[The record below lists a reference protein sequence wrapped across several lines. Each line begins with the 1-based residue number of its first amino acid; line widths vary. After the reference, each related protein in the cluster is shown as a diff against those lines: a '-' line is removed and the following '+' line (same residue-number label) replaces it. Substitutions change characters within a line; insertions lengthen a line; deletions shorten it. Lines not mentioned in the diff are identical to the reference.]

1 MFYVK
6 KRKVQEVKMA
16 KILKVLFLIVAVIVL
31 FSSWGCKKEETH
43 YGVMGKCVGPY
54 WNVVRKGAEDAAS
67 ELGVK
72 VTVFMPQKE
81 DIPQQIETVETWIS
95 MGFKGMVVA
104 PSDPEALVSP
114 VNSAMG
120 KGIPAITIDTDSP
133 NSKRLCY
140 IGTDN
145 YTAGL
150 AAGKEMADI
159 LKGKGKVAIATGSL
173 TAMNSLERIRGF
185 EDATEKYP
193 EIEIIKPILCDNEE
207 TSRAVELAETALLNN
222 PDLDAF
228 FGVYAFNGPSAAKAV
243 KAAGKKGEIHIV
255 SFDVTDEHL
264 YLIDEGL
271 IDATVAQKQY
281 LMGYEGVKIIHDM
294 VENGVRETL
303 NSLPKNEEGDCIID
317 TGVDV
322 VTKDNLEEYL
332 KIMDKWGVEH
342 TFKL

>member
-1 MFYVK
+1 MS
-6 KRKVQEVKMA
+6 KV
-16 KILKVLFLIVAVIVL
+16 LKVLFLIIASVIF
-31 FSSWGCKKEETH
+31 FSSLGCKKEVTH
-43 YGVMGKCVGPY
+43 YGVLGKSVGPY
-54 WNVVRKGAEDAAS
+54 WNVVRKGAEDAGK

-81 DIPQQIETVETWIS
+81 DIPQQVETVETWIS
-95 MGFKGMVVA
+95 MGFKGIAVA

-114 VNSAMG
+114 VNSAME

-145 YTAGL
+145 YTAGK
-150 AAGKEMADI
+150 AAGKKMVEI
-159 LKGKGKVAIATGSL
+159 LDGKGKVAIATGSL
-173 TAMNSLERIRGF
+173 TAMNSIERMKGF
-185 EDATEKYP
+185 EDAIKEYP

-207 TSRAVELAETALLNN
+207 TSMAVELAETAILNN

-228 FGVYAFNGPSAAKAV
+228 FGVYAFNGPSAATAV
-243 KAAGKKGEIHIV
+243 KAADKVGEVHIV

-264 YLIDEGL
+264 YLINEGL
-271 IDATVAQKQY
+271 IDATIAQKQY
-281 LMGYEGVKIIHDM
+281 LMGYEGVKVIHNM
-294 VENGVRETL
+294 VKKGIQETL
-303 NSLPKNEEGDCIID
+303 DSLPKNEEGDCIID

-322 VTKDNLEEYL
+322 VSKENLEEYL
-332 KIMDKWGVEH
+332 RIMDEWGVEH